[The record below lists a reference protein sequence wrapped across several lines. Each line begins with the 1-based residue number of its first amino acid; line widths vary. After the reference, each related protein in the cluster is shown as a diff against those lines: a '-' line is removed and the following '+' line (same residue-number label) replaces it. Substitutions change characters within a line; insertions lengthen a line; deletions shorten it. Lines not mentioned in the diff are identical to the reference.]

1 MRLLDTVVTGNAT
14 VTTAKVLVVDDDAS
28 VRATVADSLRMA
40 GYTVVEAGDGASA
53 IDLATRESYDLVI
66 LDVNMPRVDGFT
78 VLEKL
83 RRRKADLPVIM
94 LTARDEREDVV
105 RGLKLGADDYVRKP
119 FGLEE
124 FLLRVSAVLR
134 RASGTSSSSV
144 ITCGDVVLDLAAT
157 NVKHGGHDVSLSP
170 TEFRLLHRLML
181 HPGQV
186 LSKSHLLESVWGIDY
201 DTSTTVVETFVSY
214 LRKKLDRDGHEHI
227 KTVRGFGIRFDAIS

>member
-14 VTTAKVLVVDDDAS
+14 VTTAKVVVDDDAS
-28 VRATVADSLRMA
+28 VRATVADSLRLA
-40 GYTVVEAGDGASA
+40 GYSAVEAGDGAVA

-94 LTARDEREDVV
+94 LTARDERDDVV

-124 FLLRVSAVLR
+124 FLLRVSAILR
-134 RASGTSSSSV
+134 RTSGTSSTSV
-144 ITCGDVVLDLAAT
+144 IACGDVVLDLAST
-157 NVKHGGHDVSLSP
+157 TVKHGGHDVSLSP

-214 LRKKLDRDGHEHI
+214 LRKKIDLDGHEHI

>member
-1 MRLLDTVVTGNAT
+1 M
-14 VTTAKVLVVDDDAS
+14 TTARVLVVDDDAA
-28 VRATVADSLRMA
+28 VRATVADSLRLVGHTA
-40 GYTVVEAGDGASA
+40 VEAGDGATA
-53 IDLATRESYDLVI
+53 IDLATRESFDLVI

-83 RRRKADLPVIM
+83 RRRRADLPVIM

-134 RASGTSSSSV
+134 RAGGTETSSV
-144 ITCGDVVLDLAAT
+144 VMCGDVVLDST
-157 NVKHGGHDVSLSP
+157 TMTVTHDGVEVSLSP

-214 LRKKLDRDGHEHI
+214 LRKKLDRNGHEHI
-227 KTVRGFGIRFDAIS
+227 KTVRGFGIRFDTLQ

>member
-1 MRLLDTVVTGNAT
+1 M
-14 VTTAKVLVVDDDAS
+14 VDDDAA
-28 VRATVADSLRMA
+28 VRATVADSLRLVGHTA
-40 GYTVVEAGDGASA
+40 VEAGDGATA
-53 IDLATRESYDLVI
+53 IDLATRESFDLVI

-83 RRRKADLPVIM
+83 RRRRADLPVIM

-134 RASGTSSSSV
+134 RAGGTETSSV
-144 ITCGDVVLDLAAT
+144 VMCGDVVLDST
-157 NVKHGGHDVSLSP
+157 TMTVTHDGVEVSLSP

-214 LRKKLDRDGHEHI
+214 LRKKLDRNGHEHI
-227 KTVRGFGIRFDAIS
+227 KTVRGFGIRFDTLQ

>member
-1 MRLLDTVVTGNAT
+1 M
-14 VTTAKVLVVDDDAS
+14 VDDDAA
-28 VRATVADSLRMA
+28 VRATVADSLRLVGHTA
-40 GYTVVEAGDGASA
+40 VEAGDGATA
-53 IDLATRESYDLVI
+53 IDLATRESFDLVI

-83 RRRKADLPVIM
+83 RRRRADLPVIM

-134 RASGTSSSSV
+134 RAGGTETSSV
-144 ITCGDVVLDLAAT
+144 VTCGDVVLDST
-157 NVKHGGHDVSLSP
+157 TMTVTHDGVEVSLSP

-214 LRKKLDRDGHEHI
+214 LRKKLDRNGHEHI
-227 KTVRGFGIRFDAIS
+227 KTVRGFGIRFDTLQ

>member
-1 MRLLDTVVTGNAT
+1 MTTVR
-14 VTTAKVLVVDDDAS
+14 VLVVDDDTS

-40 GYTVVEAGDGASA
+40 GHTAIEASDGAAA

-83 RRRKADLPVIM
+83 RRRRANLPVIM

-134 RASGTSSSSV
+134 RAGGTDSSSV
-144 ITCGDVVLDLAAT
+144 ITCGDVIIDLAAT
-157 NVKHGGHDVSLSP
+157 TVTHDGLEVKLSP

-186 LSKSHLLESVWGIDY
+186 LSKSHLLEAVWGIDY
-201 DTSTTVVETFVSY
+201 DTPTTVVETFVSY
-214 LRKKLDRDGHEHI
+214 LRRKLDRDGHEHI
-227 KTVRGFGIRFDAIS
+227 KTVRGFGIRFDPIS

>member
-1 MRLLDTVVTGNAT
+1 M
-14 VTTAKVLVVDDDAS
+14 TTARVLVVDDDAS
-28 VRATVADSLRMA
+28 VRATVADSLRLA
-40 GYTVVEAGDGASA
+40 GYTAIEATDGAA
-53 IDLATRESYDLVI
+53 AVDLATRESYDLVI

-94 LTARDEREDVV
+94 LTARGEREDVV

-134 RASGTSSSSV
+134 RASGPETSAV
-144 ITCGDVVLDLAAT
+144 ITCGDVVLDLGAT
-157 NVKHGGHDVSLSP
+157 TAKHDGLEVSLSP

-227 KTVRGFGIRFDAIS
+227 KTVRGFGIRFDSLS

>member
-1 MRLLDTVVTGNAT
+1 
-14 VTTAKVLVVDDDAS
+14 VVDDDAA
-28 VRATVADSLRMA
+28 VRATVADSLRLVGHTA
-40 GYTVVEAGDGASA
+40 VEAGDGATA
-53 IDLATRESYDLVI
+53 IDLATRESFDLVI

-83 RRRKADLPVIM
+83 RRRRADLPVIM

-134 RASGTSSSSV
+134 RAGGTETSSV
-144 ITCGDVVLDLAAT
+144 VMCGDVELDST
-157 NVKHGGHDVSLSP
+157 TMTVTHDGVEVSLSP

-214 LRKKLDRDGHEHI
+214 LRKKLDRNGHEHI
-227 KTVRGFGIRFDAIS
+227 KTVRGFGIRFDTLQ